1 MRIARMLFVSAP
13 LADTLV
19 FMADKGKSEDM
30 TTVGSLVKQ
39 AMTDQQLTTREVDRL
54 TEQAGHRIAYSAISR
69 IRSGRQTPTT
79 DQLNVLSKVLKVP
92 LEKLRAAM
100 GMSDRFTLPEYADRL
115 STKEREAIR
124 NLIQAMVESKDDRN
138 PKNHDS
144 HNDEGTFESPASGYL
159 ARSSPGRFEVIDIH
173 AESDAIAARNRRDG
187 DPDIDD
193 DNLMGDA

>member
-1 MRIARMLFVSAP
+1 MRITALLFVDSHAH
-13 LADTLV
+13 AKLV

-30 TTVGSLVKQ
+30 TTVGGLVTQ

-54 TEQAGHRIAYSAISR
+54 TEQAGHRIAYSAVSR

-79 DQLNVLSKVLKVP
+79 DQLNVLSRVLKVP
-92 LEKLRAAM
+92 LDKLRSAM

-124 NLIQAMVESKDDRN
+124 HIIQVMVESKDEKENTNEPRTN
-138 PKNHDS
+138 VAQFQAIN
-144 HNDEGTFESPASGYL
+144 T
-159 ARSSPGRFEVIDIH
+159 
-173 AESDAIAARNRRDG
+173 DAAFQDIAARNWRDG

-193 DNLMGDA
+193 DDLLSDS